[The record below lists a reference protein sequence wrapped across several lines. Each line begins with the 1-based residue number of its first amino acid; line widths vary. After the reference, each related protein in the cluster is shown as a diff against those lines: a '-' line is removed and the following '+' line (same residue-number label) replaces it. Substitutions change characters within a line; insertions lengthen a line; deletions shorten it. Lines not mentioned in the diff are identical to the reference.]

1 MAVPHP
7 GTSHP
12 LQPGPTHAKVV
23 FTHFSTSDPDVVLI
37 GGANNERTTMV
48 TIELDRTYP
57 VSAGTVWARI
67 SDFYD
72 LSWLPAVAETR
83 KLADTDSGSTAM
95 VNQQLKASSAMRRC
109 ETPGCCAMARRNAG
123 ASAA

>member
-1 MAVPHP
+1 
-7 GTSHP
+7 
-12 LQPGPTHAKVV
+12 
-23 FTHFSTSDPDVVLI
+23 
-37 GGANNERTTMV
+37 MV